1 MKDSNVL
8 DFFLMMTLMG
18 LNWRIKFCDV
28 RTCSSGSIL
37 IQQKH
42 RCRSVGME
50 IRGSNVFA
58 FQAMARPKLPE
69 TKHSSLA
76 CGVSDDFRRP

>member
-1 MKDSNVL
+1 MNVL
-8 DFFLMMTLMG
+8 SFFDDDSHG

-50 IRGSNVFA
+50 IRGSSFFV
-58 FQAMARPKLPE
+58 FQAMAGRNFPQNTHPLR
-69 TKHSSLA
+69 SI
-76 CGVSDDFRRP
+76 R